1 MQAQKIIIR
10 QTNKVVESID
20 CNRMTKPMSNI
31 AEHLPHDKSCGYGCS
46 VVDATSCAHHEN
58 LPSLSSEGQWHGV
71 TNNGGEGRFDA

>member
-1 MQAQKIIIR
+1 
-10 QTNKVVESID
+10 
-20 CNRMTKPMSNI
+20 MSNI

-71 TNNGGEGRFDA
+71 TNNGGEGRASAVGCNAMSRW